1 MCSKQNIYK
10 VSLRLSF
17 CSFKSYWFLL
27 FISGVFLLSIPADVK
42 AIHAKSFYFS
52 NRKEGRT
59 GENHSKESK
68 QISPSKKWSTATR
81 LKITGNPTQVA
92 GEIQTIT
99 LTALDDQ
106 GLLDETFN
114 QTLSL
119 KFYGPNPVDFVDS
132 TNLQSPGGSVFRSSF
147 VPKINNKSIGLDT
160 SAITFTQ
167 GIAQV
172 DMQLFK
178 NEVAI
183 IRVEDLN
190 NTLTCQGSD
199 QLTVDVS
206 YGTNRKINIQGR
218 YRQYNRI
225 PLEGKYM
232 LTIVDQYY
240 NVIKDFDPVSNP
252 VGIRLSNLPGSFQ
265 IPTEQ
270 RNVLNRASDFQQGV
284 ADLHALGFAY
294 SGRVSTGGNIIAYF
308 DKQQNSSNSIPIV
321 FYGGKGQILQLKVG
335 SSNSITRNAGVTTSI
350 LLNLLDV
357 DGNIATYSLNG
368 TSENATREVAFQAN
382 PKAALTGQIPT
393 IGGKVIG
400 EKTEVVFNFSG
411 GPNTNLNAQFYFSE
425 TFSISATMWLAD
437 GSQISTNTPADQL
450 QVTIIPGGI
459 KNFQLNLASPQT
471 SGVSF
476 LGTNMLTAL
485 DAFNNVVTTY
495 NAASFGNA
503 VTVSSSGLNGA
514 TSLAMGGNILNRST
528 DFVNGVANLTHL
540 GLKFVGDEGTGIYT
554 FSKQS
559 GNISVSAPMTIL
571 PGDRDNDNLN
581 DTYERGGNPLALKD
595 IDSDGDGTP
604 DYLDADSDLD
614 GISDKMELGND
625 TDGDGIPNYLDTD
638 SDNDG
643 IPDQVESNQ
652 DNDGD
657 GIANYQ
663 DLDSDNDGI
672 LDGIEGHGDKDQ
684 DGILN
689 FLDADSDNDGIL
701 DAWEAVDINRGTI
714 DQNYD
719 GKVDTGG
726 VFIDSNGN
734 GIGDMLE
741 LGLGGKPANLPD
753 TDKDGIPDYWDGDS
767 DGDSLLDQMELTTD
781 PDGDG
786 IPNYRDLDSD
796 GDWLGDS
803 DERDGDNDLDGKP
816 NFLDDDSDND
826 GIPDAWE
833 GKNKCATCT
842 TSIDNQG
849 DGWDDR
855 GQNSPVIDTD
865 LDGQPDYLG
874 QDSDNDGIPDRVEL
888 GADIDGDSIPNFRDL
903 DSDNDGIP
911 DTLEAG
917 NFDHPRDT
925 DSDGLADFED
935 VDSDNDGLPD
945 SLEVG
950 PNPSKPLD
958 TDQDGIP
965 NYLDSDADGDGILD
979 IWELGNTPLLP
990 LDTDM
995 DGLPDYL
1002 DLDSDG
1008 DGIPDVLEKGSK
1020 TQPQDTDQDGIP
1032 DFQDSDSDGD
1042 QIPDKIEA
1050 GNDPLHPWDIDADS
1064 LPDYID
1070 LDSDNDSL
1078 ADSWEVGPEPW
1089 HPIDTD
1095 GDALPDFRDLDSDA
1109 DSIPDHVEVGKNSQ
1123 HPVDTDLDGIVDFR
1137 DLDSDND
1144 GIPDVVEAGKL
1155 GSSPQD
1161 TDHDGIADFQDT
1173 DSDADGIPDAVEAG
1187 PKPQAPL
1194 DTDSDGIPDFQDT
1207 DSDDDS
1213 LNDTIEAG
1221 SNLAIPQDFDLDG
1234 LPNYIDLDSD
1244 NDTISDRIEGNPKVL
1259 SIPDTDHDGNP
1270 DYMDLDSDGD
1280 TIVDRIEVGPD
1291 SNKPLD
1297 TDSDGIYD
1305 FRDFDSDDDGIPDKI
1320 EVGVNPNVPLD
1331 TDGDGMPNYR
1341 DVDSDGNGIP
1351 DKQEVGPDPAHPR
1364 DTDGDG
1370 LYDYI
1375 DSDDDGDGILD
1386 YLEDDINYGGLP
1398 DCDHDG
1404 IPNQLDKDV
1413 CDNYLTQGFSP
1424 NGDGI
1429 NETFVIPGLLSL
1441 PNHHLTI
1448 FNRWGEIVFE
1458 AYNYKN
1464 DWNGIIKS
1472 TDIVLQNDGRIVD
1485 GIYFYIIDF
1494 YGVRPLL
1501 QSYLYINR
1509 LEKK

>member
-1 MCSKQNIYK
+1 M
-10 VSLRLSF
+10 
-17 CSFKSYWFLL
+17 
-27 FISGVFLLSIPADVK
+27 SIPADVK

-52 NRKEGRT
+52 NRKEGST

-99 LTALDDQ
+99 LVALDDQ

-114 QTLSL
+114 QILSL

-190 NTLTCQGSD
+190 NTLICQGSD

-206 YGTNRKINIQGR
+206 YGTNRQINIQGR

-252 VGIRLSNLPGSFQ
+252 VGIRLSNLLGSFQ

-308 DKQQNSSNSIPIV
+308 DKQQNNSNTIPIV
-321 FYGGKGQILQLKVG
+321 FYGGEGHTFQLKVG
-335 SSNSITRNAGVTTSI
+335 NINSFIKNAGVTTAII
-350 LLNLLDV
+350 LNIFDV
-357 DGNIATYSLNG
+357 DGNYAAYSLNG
-368 TSENATREVAFQAN
+368 SDVSATREVVFQAN
-382 PKAALTGQIPT
+382 PKPALTGQLPK
-393 IGGKVIG
+393 IGNKIIG
-400 EKTEVVFNFSG
+400 EKIDVRFSDSG
-411 GPNTNLNAQFYFSE
+411 MQFIPLNSQFYFPESF
-425 TFSISATMWLAD
+425 TISATMWLAD
-437 GSQISTNTPADQL
+437 GTQISTNTPADQL
-450 QVTIIPGGI
+450 QATIIPGVI
-459 KNFQLNLASPQT
+459 KNFQLNLTSPQT

-476 LGTNMLTAL
+476 LGTNTLTAL
-485 DAFNNVVTTY
+485 DAFDNVVTTY

-514 TSLAMGGNILNRST
+514 TSLALGGNVLNRST
-528 DFVNGVANLTHL
+528 DFVNGMANLTHL
-540 GLKFVGDEGTGIYT
+540 GLKFVGDEGTGTYT

-842 TSIDNQG
+842 TSIDNHG

-865 LDGQPDYLG
+865 LDGQPDYLD

-917 NFDHPRDT
+917 NFEHPRDT

-950 PNPSKPLD
+950 PNPNKPLD

-1020 TQPQDTDQDGIP
+1020 TQPQDTDHDGIP

-1042 QIPDKIEA
+1042 KIPDRLEA
-1050 GNDPLHPWDIDADS
+1050 GANPLKPLDTDLDDQADF
-1064 LPDYID
+1064 LD
-1070 LDSDNDSL
+1070 LDSDNDSIL
-1078 ADSWEVGPEPW
+1078 DQIEAGINALIPT
-1089 HPIDTD
+1089 DTD
-1095 GDALPDFRDLDSDA
+1095 QDGVPDFREIDA
-1109 DSIPDHVEVGKNSQ
+1109 DSDHIPDQIEVGLSPA
-1123 HPVDTDLDGIVDFR
+1123 HPVDTDIDGMPDYQ

-1144 GIPDVVEAGKL
+1144 GIPDLIEGNFTGKN
-1155 GSSPQD
+1155 PVD
-1161 TDHDGIADFQDT
+1161 TDSDGKADYVDLDSDGDGIADLFEAGLSPTHPLDTDLDGIPNFQDV
-1173 DSDADGIPDAVEAG
+1173 DSDADGILDKIEAG
-1187 PKPQAPL
+1187 QNPTIPTDFDADGTPNYIDFDSDNDSISDKIEAQPFINGPADTDQDGFADYL
-1194 DTDSDGIPDFQDT
+1194 DLDSDNDKIPDRVEIGKDSNNPVDTDQDGLPDYRDLDSDGDKIPDALEFGKNPLSPIDTDGDGRPDFQDT
-1207 DSDDDS
+1207 DSD
-1213 LNDTIEAG
+1213 NNGIT
-1221 SNLAIPQDFDLDG
+1221 
-1234 LPNYIDLDSD
+1234 
-1244 NDTISDRIEGNPKVL
+1244 
-1259 SIPDTDHDGNP
+1259 DTD
-1270 DYMDLDSDGD
+1270 
-1280 TIVDRIEVGPD
+1280 
-1291 SNKPLD
+1291 
-1297 TDSDGIYD
+1297 
-1305 FRDFDSDDDGIPDKI
+1305 
-1320 EVGVNPNVPLD
+1320 
-1331 TDGDGMPNYR
+1331 
-1341 DVDSDGNGIP
+1341 
-1351 DKQEVGPDPAHPR
+1351 EVGPDPTNPL
-1364 DTDGDG
+1364 DTDADG
-1370 LYDYI
+1370 IYNYLDA
-1375 DSDDDGDGILD
+1375 DDDGDGLLD
-1386 YLEDDINYGGLP
+1386 KWENDLNLGALP

-1404 IPNQLDKDV
+1404 IPNQLDPDV
-1413 CDNYLTQGFSP
+1413 CETYFTNGFSP
-1424 NGDGI
+1424 NGDGV
-1429 NETFVIPGLLSL
+1429 NDTFIIPGIMSL
-1441 PNHHLTI
+1441 PNHRLSI
-1448 FNRWGEIVFE
+1448 YNRWGSLVFE
-1458 AYNYKN
+1458 TDNYKN
-1464 DWNGIIKS
+1464 NWDGMSNNAD
-1472 TDIVLQNDGRIVD
+1472 TLLTNDGKIVD
-1485 GIYFYIIDF
+1485 GIYYYIIDF
-1494 YGVRPLL
+1494 GTVRPMI
-1501 QSYLYINR
+1501 QSYLYVNR
-1509 LEKK
+1509 IKNN